1 MSNKLKKQ
9 ITLMHENSIVKIN
22 YFYKLI
28 IDIKLENINFNDKSV
43 SSFIYIHLQVYKF
56 INYVT
61 YNWSISLVGGL
72 TTLPDL
78 VVVVVEG
85 CMGGDDG
92 AGCGADGENTAL
104 VGMLKT
110 LFANCC

>member
-1 MSNKLKKQ
+1 
-9 ITLMHENSIVKIN
+9 MHENSIVKIN

-78 VVVVVEG
+78 MVVVV
-85 CMGGDDG
+85 
-92 AGCGADGENTAL
+92 
-104 VGMLKT
+104 
-110 LFANCC
+110 